1 MSGKLIVH
9 GINANLLGCGKPV
22 KILIDGKEAG
32 TVLKFE
38 TATIDI
44 EKDCSLK
51 VKLGLNTSKPISIA
65 NGMLTEVQIVAATDR
80 LRADILRCEPYKG
93 AAEADEKLMSE
104 IRSTLTACGS
114 GELSSEVAIEKYHKL
129 KQGIIEWTPAIEE
142 EITAIN
148 EEFNVIAEKENA
160 RAQEELKAIK
170 EASEHRMRCNVCGH
184 IFCYTD
190 EDVMKNTANAG
201 MGAIAAIGGLAS
213 VLGGGSI
220 FHTHHLQGQA
230 DRYNDKI
237 VDYSR
242 CPACNSTNITEI
254 KTGEAAQP
262 QNNTAAP
269 ASSPVEEIKQY
280 KELLDM
286 GIITQEEFEIKK
298 KQLLGLGDAV
308 Q

>member
-1 MSGKLIVH
+1 MGGKLIVH
-9 GINANLLGCGKPV
+9 GFNANLLGCGKPV
-22 KILIDGKEAG
+22 KILIDGKESG

-38 TATIDI
+38 TTTIDI

-80 LRADILRCEPYKG
+80 LRTDILRCEPYKG
-93 AAEADEKLMSE
+93 AAEADAKLMSE
-104 IRSTLTACGS
+104 IRNTLIDCKS
-114 GELSSEVAIEKYHKL
+114 GELSSEAAIEKFYKL
-129 KQGIIEWTPAIEE
+129 KQGIVEWTPTIEG

-148 EEFNVIAEKENA
+148 EEFNTIAEKENA

-190 EDVMKNTANAG
+190 EDIMRNTTNAG
-201 MGAIAAIGGLAS
+201 MGAIAAIGGIAAA
-213 VLGGGSI
+213 LGGGTI

-254 KTGEAAQP
+254 KKGEVTQP
-262 QNNTAAP
+262 QNDTAALV
-269 ASSPVEEIKQY
+269 SSSVDEIKKY

-298 KQLLGLGDAV
+298 KQLLGL
-308 Q
+308 